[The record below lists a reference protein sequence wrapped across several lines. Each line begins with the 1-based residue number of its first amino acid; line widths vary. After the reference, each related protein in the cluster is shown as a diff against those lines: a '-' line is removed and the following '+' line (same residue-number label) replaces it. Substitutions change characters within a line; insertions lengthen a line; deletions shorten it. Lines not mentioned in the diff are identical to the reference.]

1 MKCEF
6 CGKDEALPFVCNYC
20 GGVFCPDH
28 RLPEAHQC
36 KGDLAQKRVIIAPPQ
51 TTYTWSG
58 STYTPQ
64 PQPQV
69 TSENAFSKVEVRDVA
84 TAYLG
89 LGLAF
94 FIAST
99 GITNLLSLSPGGF
112 FRVISGHIP
121 PLSPAGMLAISLT
134 AVGPG
139 FVLHEMSHKFAAR
152 RYGYWAEFRMWPL
165 GLVLAL
171 VTSILGVIFAA
182 PGATYISGQGITVEQ
197 NGKISVSGP
206 LTNVVVALVFSP
218 IFILGSGFWGW
229 LGYFG
234 VFINVWLALFNMLPI
249 MPLDG
254 AKVFAW
260 SKPRWVSVFA
270 PLAVVISLFWLGV
283 I

>member
-20 GGVFCPDH
+20 GGVFCADH

-51 TTYTWSG
+51 TTYTWSE
-58 STYTPQ
+58 STYMPQ

-69 TSENAFSKVEVRDVA
+69 SPENAFSRIEVRDV
-84 TAYLG
+84 TIAYLG

-99 GITNLLSLSPGGF
+99 GITNLLTLSPVGF
-112 FRVISGHIP
+112 FQVIPGHSV
-121 PLSPAGMLAISLT
+121 PLSPAEMLAISLI

-152 RYGYWAEFRMWPL
+152 RYRYWAEFRMWPI

-197 NGKISVSGP
+197 NGKISVAGP
-206 LTNVVVALVFSP
+206 LTNMAVALVFSP
-218 IFILGSGFWGW
+218 FFVFGSGFWGW

-270 PLAVVISLFWLGV
+270 PLAVVIALFWLGV
-283 I
+283 L

>member
-20 GGVFCPDH
+20 GGVFCADH

-36 KGDLAQKRVIIAPPQ
+36 KGDLAQKRVIIAPPE
-51 TTYTWSG
+51 TTYTWSS

-69 TSENAFSKVEVRDVA
+69 SPENVFSRIEVRDVA
-84 TAYLG
+84 IAYLG

-99 GITNLLSLSPGGF
+99 GITNLLTLSPGGF
-112 FRVISGHIP
+112 FQVIPGHP
-121 PLSPAGMLAISLT
+121 VPLSPAEMLAISLI

-152 RYGYWAEFRMWPL
+152 RYRYWAEFRMWPI

-171 VTSILGVIFAA
+171 VTSIIGVIFAA

-197 NGKISVSGP
+197 NGKISVAGP

-218 IFILGSGFWGW
+218 FFVFGSGFWGW

-234 VFINVWLALFNMLPI
+234 VFINTWLALFNMLPI

-260 SKPRWVSVFA
+260 SKPGWVSVFA
-270 PLAVVISLFWLGV
+270 PLAVVIALFWLGV
-283 I
+283 L